1 MQSCKNIEQGITNS
15 EMEVWFDDVIA
26 QIKTDKFLLQTDT
39 ATKEKVE
46 LYNDLYLNNTDKILD
61 RMNVDYRMNYITKI
75 VLEYIEELADRL
87 RDSLSDIKIAF
98 DFSNNKLLVWAV
110 IPVKNEEFYE
120 KCLVLAEAK
129 INAKFFD
136 KGFCI
141 SSTIVSEEDN
151 LSIPEQYKQLSN

>member
-1 MQSCKNIEQGITNS
+1 MQSYKNIEQGITNS

-61 RMNVDYRMNYITKI
+61 RMNVDYRMNYISKI

-120 KCLVLAEAK
+120 KCLVLA
-129 INAKFFD
+129 
-136 KGFCI
+136 
-141 SSTIVSEEDN
+141 
-151 LSIPEQYKQLSN
+151 